1 MLVIIPINYTN
12 TSEKQDSTSPTMKA
26 THQLWAQMS
35 YTDYAKT

>member
-12 TSEKQDSTSPTMKA
+12 NSEKQDSTSPTMKA
-26 THQLWAQMS
+26 THQLWAQIP